1 MPRKIVITGLGAV
14 TGLGVGVLALWEG
27 LCAGKSAIAPIS
39 RFDPSGFRWKL
50 GSEVKDFSAKDY
62 VPKSYRKAVKVMVR
76 DTELAV
82 AAAKL
87 AADDAGLVT
96 RAQQGEAATGGP
108 ALTYAPERLGCHIGA
123 GLICA
128 ETQEISSAMVTALD
142 PNPSIE
148 LMAKTNGLTLRAWG
162 AVRPEGGGGMENL
175 QPLWMLKYLP
185 NMLACHVTI
194 IHGAEGPSNT
204 ITCAEAS
211 ALLSIGESCRVIER
225 GGADACFSGGAESKL
240 NLMGVVRQG
249 LAGRLA
255 DTGEAKDHSVV
266 RPYDPQAGGTVL
278 GEAGGLLILEESE
291 SASRRGAKVYAEVAG
306 FGAATSV
313 APAGGDGPNEGLV
326 LAMQAALRDAKINAE
341 DVDAI
346 VPQGCGLPTLDQPEA
361 AALRVIFGNRLPNLP
376 MVTVAPYIGD
386 CAAGN
391 GAILAA
397 VGALCIQNQRLPAR
411 AHGGAYAADLNVGPA
426 QARAAQLRNILVCT
440 SAMGGQN
447 AALVL
452 RKVA

>member
-1 MPRKIVITGLGAV
+1 MPRNVFITGLGAV
-14 TGLGVGVLALWEG
+14 TGLGVGVSALWDG

-50 GSEVKDFSAKDY
+50 GAEVKDFSAKDF

-96 RAQQGEAATGGP
+96 RAQGEAAISSP
-108 ALTYAPERLGCHIGA
+108 ALTYASDRLGCHIGA
-123 GLICA
+123 GLICSD
-128 ETQEISSAMVTALD
+128 TLEISSAMVTARD
-142 PNPSIE
+142 PNPSPE
-148 LMAKTNGLTLRAWG
+148 LMAKTNGLTLKAWG
-162 AVRPEGGGGMENL
+162 SIRPEGGGGMENL

-225 GGADACFSGGAESKL
+225 GAADVCFSGGAESKL

-255 DTGEAKDHSVV
+255 DTGETKDHSVL
-266 RPYDPQAGGTVL
+266 RPYDPAAGGTVP
-278 GEAGGLLILEESE
+278 GEAGGLLILEEAE
-291 SASRRGAKVYAEVAG
+291 SARRRGAKVYAQVAG
-306 FGAATSV
+306 FGAATST
-313 APAGGDGPNEGLV
+313 ATGDGPNEGLV
-326 LAMQAALRDAKINAE
+326 LAMQAALRDANVRAE
-341 DVDAI
+341 DIDAV
-346 VPQGCGLPTLDQPEA
+346 VPQGAGLPTLDQPEA
-361 AALRVIFGNRLPNLP
+361 AALRTVFGKRLQFLP
-376 MVTVAPYIGD
+376 LVTVAPYIGD

-397 VGALCIQNQRLPAR
+397 VGALCLQNQRLPAR
-411 AHGGAYAADLNVGPA
+411 ANGGAYAADLDVGPA
-426 QARAAQLRNILVCT
+426 PARPAQLRNILVCT